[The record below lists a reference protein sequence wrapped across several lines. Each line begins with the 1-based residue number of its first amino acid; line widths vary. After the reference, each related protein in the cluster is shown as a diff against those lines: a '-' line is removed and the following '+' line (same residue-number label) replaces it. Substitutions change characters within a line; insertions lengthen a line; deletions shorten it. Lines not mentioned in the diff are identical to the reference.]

1 MILIKHYYGGDY
13 SVITK
18 CFGSED
24 ESAHSS
30 LSSVRRRALSET
42 LVTP

>member
-18 CFGSED
+18 CSVADD
-24 ESAHSS
+24 ELA
-30 LSSVRRRALSET
+30 
-42 LVTP
+42 VTRLAVKMDLCDKVS

>member
-18 CFGSED
+18 CFVSDD
-24 ESAHSS
+24 ELAVSR
-30 LSSVRRRALSET
+30 LSVKMDLCDKKS
-42 LVTP
+42 